1 LRTGRR
7 ITRARNKRRNDRE
20 RIKARAAYGESIS
33 FGAVGCLGVCPGSE
47 PLLQLL
53 QRLASVADLV
63 LLRLVHLRVC
73 LACAD
78 VLEAGVPA

>member
-1 LRTGRR
+1 MG
-7 ITRARNKRRNDRE
+7 ARNKRCNDRE
-20 RIKARAAYGESIS
+20 RIKARAACGESIS
-33 FGAVGCLGVCPGSE
+33 YGAVVCSGVCPGCE

-63 LLRLVHLRVC
+63 LLRLVHLSVC

-78 VLEAGVPA
+78 VLKAGVPA